1 MTKFENFRKW
11 LNDNNFENIDEIIQN
26 VSLGNDMFNSS
37 HEETVDFEKESQK
50 FKEKIITNQVNKEL
64 QDELQPFLENDTNL
78 KGTVNMHFNILQS
91 LNLYYDYLIS
101 DNDKNE
107 IIKTAKEFYDNE
119 GRVTGAIN
127 KIFYGAP
134 GTGKSYKVDSLFNNF
149 ERVTFHPEYTY
160 FDFVGGLRPVQNED
174 KSVSYSFVPGI
185 FTDILIKAV
194 ENKTKNIGII
204 IEEINRA
211 NTAAVFGDLLQ
222 LLDRDDDG
230 QSKYIIKNKDI
241 CDYIENK
248 TGKKCE
254 SIYIPSNMS
263 IVATMNSADQGV
275 FVMDSAFK
283 RRWQFEYMPIS
294 FDAEDLKDVK
304 IAGFD
309 MYWKDFGAILNE
321 HLSSEEVDVDEDK
334 LIGQRFINKHDMQ
347 DKDLI
352 ASKLLIY
359 LWDDVVR
366 YNRQSLFK
374 ESKVFSNLIEHFKE
388 SGIDCFVDPL
398 KKKLEVAKN
407 EGNNYYD

>member
-1 MTKFENFRKW
+1 M
-11 LNDNNFENIDEIIQN
+11 
-26 VSLGNDMFNSS
+26 V
-37 HEETVDFEKESQK
+37 
-50 FKEKIITNQVNKEL
+50 
-64 QDELQPFLENDTNL
+64 
-78 KGTVNMHFNILQS
+78 
-91 LNLYYDYLIS
+91 S

-211 NTAAVFGDLLQ
+211 NTAAVFGDLFQ

-366 YNRQSLFK
+366 YN
-374 ESKVFSNLIEHFKE
+374 
-388 SGIDCFVDPL
+388 
-398 KKKLEVAKN
+398 
-407 EGNNYYD
+407 

>member
-1 MTKFENFRKW
+1 
-11 LNDNNFENIDEIIQN
+11 
-26 VSLGNDMFNSS
+26 
-37 HEETVDFEKESQK
+37 
-50 FKEKIITNQVNKEL
+50 
-64 QDELQPFLENDTNL
+64 
-78 KGTVNMHFNILQS
+78 FNILQS
-91 LNLYYDYLIS
+91 LNLYYDYLVS

-211 NTAAVFGDLLQ
+211 NTAAVFGDLFQ

>member
-91 LNLYYDYLIS
+91 LNLYYDYLVS

-211 NTAAVFGDLLQ
+211 NTAAVFGDLFQ